1 MGQDP
6 ISLIISTFGNLYA
19 FMVVLR
25 FLLQLSQADYYNPIS
40 QAVVKVTSV
49 PLAPLQKLLPRMGRW
64 DLSALILAILV
75 KFATFMLL
83 VLVSSHQGYPDL
95 IMLLAV
101 SALGVVDMILTVY
114 FWAVLGAV
122 IISWVAP
129 NSYHPAPQLLLQLTE
144 PLFALVRKVI
154 PPLGGLDL
162 SPIFIFLAIQII
174 QAQLSMLAPL

>member
-6 ISLIISTFGNLYA
+6 IALIISTFGNLYA

-25 FLLQLSQADYYNPIS
+25 FLLQLAQADYYNPIS
-40 QAVVKVTSV
+40 QAVVKVTAM
-49 PLAPLQKLLPRMGRW
+49 PLAPLQKILPRMGRW
-64 DLSALILAILV
+64 DLSALLLAVLV

-83 VLVSSHQGYPDL
+83 ILTSASQGFPDMVAL
-95 IMLLAV
+95 IIV
-101 SALGVVDMILTVY
+101 SAIGVVDMILTVY
-114 FWAVLGAV
+114 FWAVLGSV

-129 NSYHPAPQLLLQLTE
+129 NSYHPAPQLLQQLTE

-174 QAQLSMLAPL
+174 QGQLGMLAPL

>member
-6 ISLIISTFGNLYA
+6 IALIISTFGNLYA
-19 FMVVLR
+19 FLVVLR
-25 FLLQLSQADYYNPIS
+25 FLLQLAQADYYNPIS
-40 QAVVKVTSV
+40 QAVVKATSA
-49 PLAPLQKLLPRMGRW
+49 PLAPLQKVLPRMGRW
-64 DLSALILAILV
+64 DLSALVLAVLV

-83 VLVSSHQGYPDL
+83 VLTSGSQGFPDVM
-95 IMLLAV
+95 ILLAV
-101 SALGVVDMILTVY
+101 SAVGVLDMILTVY
-114 FWAVLGAV
+114 FWAVLGSV

-129 NSYHPAPQLLLQLTE
+129 NSYHPAPQLLIQLTE

-174 QAQLSMLAPL
+174 QAQLSMLAPF

>member
-6 ISLIISTFGNLYA
+6 ITLIISTLGNLYA
-19 FMVVLR
+19 FIVVLR
-25 FLLQLSQADYYNPIS
+25 FLLQLAQADYYNPIS
-40 QAVVKVTSV
+40 QAVVKATNP
-49 PLAPLQKLLPRMGRW
+49 PLMPLQKVLPRMGRW
-64 DLSALILAILV
+64 DLSALVLAALV
-75 KFATFMLL
+75 KFGTLL
-83 VLVSSHQGYPDL
+83 LIFVVHDNLPNIAGLALFSLVGVLDL
-95 IMLLAV
+95 I
-101 SALGVVDMILTVY
+101 LTIY
-114 FWAVLGAV
+114 FWAVLAAV

-174 QAQLSMLAPL
+174 QSQLSRLVI